1 MCAQFVVIIFRAG
14 CAKKC
19 NLNANWLSH
28 KYTCMHLPMLVI
40 STCVGSY
47 CQWTSHAKYLT
58 TYDAQ
63 NMSAGNLSPIYW
75 EEVK

>member
-28 KYTCMHLPMLVI
+28 MYASPHAGHFHLCGLLLSVE
-40 STCVGSY
+40 
-47 CQWTSHAKYLT
+47 SHAKYLT